1 MFYEKR
7 RKIVMTQS
15 EFLPYSKTFK
25 NLFKLAENIKDKK
38 DINTVKKI
46 FSLVKKDNNIKIFV
60 DLLAKVEYMP
70 AETITPQEW
79 EYIVSFTEVYPAEM
93 RYFYTYEKIPTI
105 YNDRIINAIKKSNND
120 MSEFLPSLS
129 AMRDMLKRKD
139 LTEKQMEE
147 CLKFVK
153 SSLNTILS
161 FNKRPRKESPFS
173 QEVYRY
179 MAQKD
184 EFKNFFIY
192 SYISDKKIIEDVLDN
207 DNIDEDVALQIV
219 NNENM
224 PSEIRNRAFDI
235 GCDWNQI
242 IHPTKQM
249 LKTFYEKCMESLAE
263 AEENKSPCHDANN
276 FLIHCFQ
283 NPKMSESC
291 QIDFLEREKN
301 KISNGDT
308 ATFHFL
314 RKIMENTSSAVVI
327 KKLLEFNNSY
337 ILSFIAYHN
346 SNVYK
351 YEDITKELCERTE
364 NRILNEIDR
373 NCFSITSQEE
383 KAYIEILKEIPPLN
397 KEVLPKMIDACNTS
411 DNCEYA
417 VKLLLQSPYLSSDV
431 VDKLADK
438 QPLYAPVC
446 KLYKEC
452 QKNNAMKFYQNVHR
466 AIFKENVTILKTHM
480 LLRTYEDASF
490 YTEKFSA
497 KIHKIF
503 EEISKKSNPEN
514 KNIKQMEKVLEK
526 YDENFKLYNA
536 ISNNSI
542 FSPEFLPSSCLA
554 VSLKKPYEARNI
566 NEEDIRKS
574 LEEIFQNNFFILS
587 PERIQNLILEKC
599 LSPLL
604 NGNVEKCLLNIE
616 GYENI
621 YEINAEIIQK
631 KEKEQIKEDMEK

>member
-1 MFYEKR
+1 
-7 RKIVMTQS
+7 MTES
-15 EFLPYSKTFK
+15 EFLPISKTFK
-25 NLFKLAENIKDKK
+25 NLFKLAENIKDKR
-38 DINTVKKI
+38 DINEVKKI
-46 FSLVKKDNNIKIFV
+46 FSLVKKDNNIKKFV

-70 AETITPQEW
+70 AETITPPEW
-79 EYIVSFTEVYPAEM
+79 EYIVSFTEAYPAEM

-105 YNDRIINAIKKSNND
+105 YNDRIINAIKKSNNG
-120 MSEFLPSLS
+120 MSGYLPSLS

-173 QEVYRY
+173 QEVYKY

-192 SYISDKKIIEDVLDN
+192 SYISDKEIIEKILDN
-207 DNIDEDVALQIV
+207 GNIDEDVALQIV

-224 PSEIRNRAFDI
+224 PSEIRNKAFDI

-249 LKTFYEKCMESLAE
+249 LKTFYEKCMESLSE
-263 AEENKSPCHDANN
+263 AEENKTSCHDAYN
-276 FLIHCFQ
+276 FLMHCFQ

-291 QIDFLEREKN
+291 QIDFLEREKD
-301 KISNGDT
+301 KISNGDP

-327 KKLLEFNNSY
+327 KKLLEFNDSY

-364 NRILNEIDR
+364 NRILNEIDKDY
-373 NCFSITSQEE
+373 FSITSQEE
-383 KAYIEILKEIPPLN
+383 KAYIEILKEIPSLN
-397 KEVLPKMIDACNTS
+397 KEVLPKMIDACDTPA
-411 DNCEYA
+411 DCEYA

-431 VDKLADK
+431 VDKLTEK

-446 KLYKEC
+446 ELYKEC
-452 QKNNAMKFYQNVHR
+452 QKNNTMKFYQNVHR
-466 AIFKENVTILKTHM
+466 AIFEEDTTILKTHM
-480 LLRTYEDASF
+480 LLTTDGDTSF

-514 KNIKQMEKVLEK
+514 KNIRKIEKVLEK
-526 YDENFKLYNA
+526 YDENLKLYNV
-536 ISNNSI
+536 ISNNSV
-542 FSPEFLPSSCLA
+542 FSPEFLPSSCLTA
-554 VSLKKPYEARNI
+554 RFKNPYEARNI

-574 LEEIFQNNFFILS
+574 LEEIFQNNFSTLS

-599 LSPLL
+599 FSPLL
-604 NGNVEKCLLNIE
+604 NENVGKCLLNIE

-621 YEINAEIIQK
+621 YEINAEIIQER
-631 KEKEQIKEDMEK
+631 EKEQIKENIEK

>member
-1 MFYEKR
+1 
-7 RKIVMTQS
+7 MTES
-15 EFLPYSKTFK
+15 EFLPISKTFK
-25 NLFKLAENIKDKK
+25 NLFKLAENVKDKK
-38 DINTVKKI
+38 DINEVKKI
-46 FSLVKKDNNIKIFV
+46 FSLVKKDNNIKKFV

-70 AETITPQEW
+70 AETITPLEW
-79 EYIVSFTEVYPAEM
+79 EYIVSFTEAYPAEM

-105 YNDRIINAIKKSNND
+105 YNDRIINAIKKSNNG
-120 MSEFLPSLS
+120 MFGYLSSIS

-147 CLKFVK
+147 CLKFVE

-192 SYISDKKIIEDVLDN
+192 SYISDKEIIENVLDN

-224 PSEIRNRAFDI
+224 PSEIRDKAFNI

-249 LKTFYEKCMESLAE
+249 LKTFYEKCMESLSE
-263 AEENKSPCHDANN
+263 AEENKTSCHDAYS
-276 FLIHCFQ
+276 FLMHCFQ

-301 KISNGDT
+301 KISNGDP

-327 KKLLEFNNSY
+327 KKLLEFNDSY

-346 SNVYK
+346 FNVYK
-351 YEDITKELCERTE
+351 YEDIIKELCKRTE
-364 NRILNEIDR
+364 TGILNEIDKD
-373 NCFSITSQEE
+373 CFSIASQEG
-383 KAYIEILKEIPPLN
+383 KAYIEILKEMPPLN
-397 KEVLPKMIDACNTS
+397 KEVLPKMIDTCDTPA
-411 DNCEYA
+411 DCEYA

-431 VDKLADK
+431 VDKLTGK
-438 QPLYAPVC
+438 RPLYAPVC
-446 KLYKEC
+446 ELYKEC
-452 QKNNAMKFYQNVHR
+452 QKNNIMKFYQNVHR
-466 AIFKENVTILKTHM
+466 AIFEKDTTILKF
-480 LLRTYEDASF
+480 LRTDGDASF

-503 EEISKKSNPEN
+503 EEISKESKPEDE
-514 KNIKQMEKVLEK
+514 NIKKIEKVLEK
-526 YDENFKLYNA
+526 YDENFKLYNT
-536 ISNNSI
+536 ISDNSI
-542 FSPEFLPSSCLA
+542 LSPEFSSSSCLT
-554 VSLKKPYEARNI
+554 LRFKNPYEARNI

-574 LEEIFQNNFFILS
+574 LEEIFQNNFSILS
-587 PERIQNLILEKC
+587 PKKIQNLILEKC
-599 LSPLL
+599 FSPLL
-604 NGNVEKCLLNIE
+604 NENVGKCLLNIE

-631 KEKEQIKEDMEK
+631 KEKEQIKEDIEK